1 MRVTATVNGSP
12 FSCDVAPGERLVDV
26 LRAHGLTGTKYGCG
40 SGECGACV
48 VLLDGEPVNSC
59 LVVLPRI
66 EGHSITTIEGL
77 GTPSVPHPI
86 QEAFAEAGAV
96 QCGYCT
102 PGMVLSA
109 YALLQRNPHP
119 TREDVAAALDGNLC
133 RCTGYVK
140 IIDAVMMAAARLRG
154 EALS

>member
-1 MRVTATVNGSP
+1 MRVMTRLNGVP
-12 FSCDVAPGERLVDV
+12 FSFEAEPGERLVDV
-26 LRAHGLTGTKYGCG
+26 VRAHGMTGTKYGCG

-59 LVVLPRI
+59 LVLAPRVD
-66 EGHSITTIEGL
+66 GHSVTTIEGL
-77 GTPSVPHPI
+77 GTPTSPHPL
-86 QEAFAEAGAV
+86 QEAFADAGAV

-109 YALLQRNPHP
+109 YALLQRNPCP

-140 IIDAVMMAAARLRG
+140 IIDAVMHAAERMR
-154 EALS
+154 EEMPS

>member
-1 MRVTATVNGSP
+1 MRVRTTVNGTP
-12 FSCDVAPGERLVDV
+12 CVFDAHPGERLVDI
-26 LRAHGLTGTKYGCG
+26 LRAAGLTGTKHGCG

-59 LVVLPRI
+59 LVLIPRV
-66 EGHSITTIEGL
+66 EGRSITTIEGL
-77 GTPSVPHPI
+77 GSPTKPHPI
-86 QEAFAEAGAV
+86 QEAFADVGAV

-109 YALLQRNPHP
+109 LALLGRTLEPSY
-119 TREDVAAALDGNLC
+119 EDVVDALDGNLC

-140 IIDAVMMAAARLRG
+140 IIDAVMRAAARMRG
-154 EALS
+154 EEP